1 MRGANLK
8 GMTTN
13 ISWTKVIAAGQIL
26 FAAVGFFAG
35 WISSTEAF
43 ALLVTGTSV
52 LGIHLSNL
60 EAARA

>member
-1 MRGANLK
+1 
-8 GMTTN
+8 MTTN

-43 ALLVTGTSV
+43 ALLVAGTSV